1 MITET
6 SAGITIHTGPGVEES
21 AKRPPGYPS
30 VPNLDKALKIHD
42 QSQAI
47 GEFLD
52 WCYQRGWFLCEH
64 WESHEFPVPIRENN
78 THRILAEYF
87 GIDYDAMNKEQEA
100 VLEYVRKHP

>member
-6 SAGITIHTGPGVEES
+6 SAGITIRTGPGVEEPS
-21 AKRPPGYPS
+21 KRPPGCPA
-30 VPNLDKALKIHD
+30 VLNLDKALKIRH

-52 WCYQRGWFLCEH
+52 WCHQKGWHLCVYH
-64 WESHEFPVPIRENN
+64 KGCEFPRPIRESNIQ
-78 THRILAEYF
+78 RILAEYF

-100 VLEYVRKHP
+100 VLEYMRKHP